1 MPIFRS
7 GVRNLLARESEF
19 AVSEAANLEEL
30 ESTVMNER
38 PDLALVDL
46 NLPPTGGITAVSQ
59 LAGQTETRLILWSLD
74 PSHSDVLAAISAGA
88 SGYVDKDISSS
99 GLVRALRGVL
109 DGEAPL
115 SRRQAAE
122 VVVALHGAEERNRAR
137 ERAIVLSRRER
148 EVLALV
154 ARGARN
160 RQIAEALEIS
170 EFTVKRHMQN
180 ILTKLHLPSR
190 GAAGLFYQSAF
201 GQDEAVLTAGV
212 EA

>member
-7 GVRNLLARESEF
+7 GVRNLLVRESEF
-19 AVSEAANLEEL
+19 AISEAANLDEL
-30 ESTVMNER
+30 EATVMSEQ

-46 NLPPTGGITAVSQ
+46 NLPPTGGIDAVSR
-59 LAGQTETRLILWSLD
+59 LAGKTETRLILWSLD
-74 PSHSDVLAAISAGA
+74 PNHSDVLAAISAGA

-109 DGEAPL
+109 VGEAPL
-115 SRRQAAE
+115 SRRQTAE
-122 VVVALHGAEERNRAR
+122 LVSALHGAEARNRAR

-170 EFTVKRHMQN
+170 EFTVKRHVQN
-180 ILTKLHLPSR
+180 ILTKLQLPSR
-190 GAAGLFYQSAF
+190 GAAGLFYLSAF
-201 GQDEAVLTAGV
+201 GRDEVALTAGA

>member
-1 MPIFRS
+1 
-7 GVRNLLARESEF
+7 VRNLLVRESEF
-19 AVSEAANLEEL
+19 AISEAANLEEL
-30 ESTVMNER
+30 DSNVMNER
-38 PDLALVDL
+38 PDLALIDL
-46 NLPPTGGITAVSQ
+46 NLPPSGGIDAVSR
-59 LAGQTETRLILWSLD
+59 LAGTTDTHLILWSLD
-74 PSHSDVLAAISAGA
+74 PSDSDVLAAISAGA

-109 DGEAPL
+109 LGEAPL
-115 SRRQAAE
+115 SRRQTAELVAAM
-122 VVVALHGAEERNRAR
+122 HGAEERNRAR

-154 ARGARN
+154 AQGARN

-190 GAAGLFYQSAF
+190 GAAGLFYRSAF
-201 GQDEAVLTAGV
+201 GRDEAALTAGA

>member
-1 MPIFRS
+1 MGGI
-7 GVRNLLARESEF
+7 E
-19 AVSEAANLEEL
+19 AVS
-30 ESTVMNER
+30 R
-38 PDLALVDL
+38 
-46 NLPPTGGITAVSQ
+46 
-59 LAGQTETRLILWSLD
+59 LAGRTETRLILWSLD
-74 PSHSDVLAAISAGA
+74 PRHSDVLAAISAGA

-109 DGEAPL
+109 LGEAPL
-115 SRRQAAE
+115 SRRETAE
-122 VVVALHGAEERNRAR
+122 LVNALHGVEERDRAR
-137 ERAIVLSRRER
+137 DRAIVLSRRER

-180 ILTKLHLPSR
+180 ILSKLQLPSR
-190 GAAGLFYQSAF
+190 SAAGLFYRSAF
-201 GQDEAVLTAGV
+201 GHDDMALTAGV